1 MRALSES
8 HESDAFAVSPS
19 YNQQYAN
26 FYYMRLQMLKQ
37 AVSEAVDW
45 DSPHADRVLDVVP
58 NKKVWVVGTIY
69 REMKNKPNIID
80 DLVKINHG
88 ITPEHAEKYT
98 TPQDLFYIEDEH
110 GRMAIA
116 GNALHLSQLVTGCVV
131 AILGAENSDGLFVVE
146 DVRAAG
152 IIPPPAIPSAVS
164 GKKIALVSG
173 LLLDNK
179 IQESPKYQLL
189 VDFLS
194 GQFGD
199 ATAAGPASNICR
211 LVVAGGVIAAPP
223 AELIGSRVQRPQTD
237 ASAVQALGEYIRSL
251 ALSMPVHLM
260 PGEGDPTDIALPQ
273 QPLHKGLFAAS
284 ADLIKSGALVLET
297 NPLMLDIDG
306 VKLLGSSGQPVSD
319 LCRYNESEAIE
330 LLQKT
335 LEWRHLCPTAPDTLC
350 SYPFV
355 DNDPFVV
362 QHAAH
367 VCFAGNQPFYAS
379 KMALGTRLL
388 TVPDF
393 ASTGQLVLLDM
404 ESLETEVV
412 AFSV

>member
-1 MRALSES
+1 MRAQSDS
-8 HESDAFAVSPS
+8 RESDAFAVNPS

-37 AVSEAVDW
+37 PVLDAVDW
-45 DSPHADRVLDVVP
+45 DSPRAERVLDVVP
-58 NKKVWVVGTIY
+58 NKKVWVMGTIY
-69 REMKNKPNIID
+69 RDMKNKPNVID

-88 ITPEHAEKYT
+88 ITPENAEKYT
-98 TPQDLFYIEDEH
+98 TPKDLFYIEDEH

-116 GNALHLSQLVTGCVV
+116 GDPLHLNQLVTGCVV
-131 AILGAENSDGLFVVE
+131 AVLGSENSEGLFLVD
-146 DVRAAG
+146 DVRAPG
-152 IIPPPAIPSAVS
+152 IIPPLAIPSNVS

-173 LLLDNK
+173 LLLDDK

-199 ATAAGPASNICR
+199 ATAAGSASNICR
-211 LVVAGGVIAAPP
+211 LVIAGGVIAAAP
-223 AELIGSRVQRPQTD
+223 AQLVGSRIQRPQTD
-237 ASAVQALGEYIRSL
+237 AAAVKVLSEYIRSL
-251 ALSMPVHLM
+251 ALSLPVHLM

-284 ADLIKSGALVLET
+284 TDLIKSGALVLET
-297 NPLMLDIDG
+297 NPKMLDIDG
-306 VKLLGSSGQPVSD
+306 IKLLGSSGQPVTD
-319 LCRYNESEAIE
+319 LCRYSDSDGIN

-335 LEWRHLCPTAPDTLC
+335 LEWHHLAPTAPDTLC
-350 SYPFV
+350 SYPLV

-362 QHAAH
+362 KDGVH

-379 KMALGTRLL
+379 KMVSGTRIL
-388 TVPDF
+388 TIPDF

-412 AFSV
+412 TFSS